1 MMPFSDVLILGC
13 GFVGQRVAAKL
24 LDRGVRVLAT
34 NRVVSP
40 IAGVTVLPLDVN
52 DERSLANFSEKI
64 QPGLTVVHCI
74 PLLQYGSGLHDP
86 TPAILGAFEDRLP
99 VRVLYL
105 SSTSVYGASR
115 IINERTPPA
124 PRTPREIL
132 RLHAERAVAAGPWSS
147 LILRPAAIY
156 GPGRGVHE
164 SMRHGTFRVPEG
176 GGGSI
181 SRIHVD
187 DVAEIVIE
195 GLLSSVTGAFPVAD
209 EHPCPSLEVAE
220 FCATALGFPTPCA
233 APLEL
238 LNETLR
244 NDRRVDGSAI
254 RRLLGLDL
262 RYPSYREGIP
272 ACLAE
277 EAAQP
282 VA

>member
-1 MMPFSDVLILGC
+1 MPFSDVLILGC

-24 LDRGVRVLAT
+24 LDRGVRVFAT
-34 NRVVSP
+34 NRVISP
-40 IAGVTVLPLDVN
+40 IAGVTMLPLDVN
-52 DERSLANFSEKI
+52 DERSLANFAEKI
-64 QPGLTVVHCI
+64 QSGLAVLHCI

-86 TPAILGAFEDRLP
+86 TPAILCAFEDRLP
-99 VRVLYL
+99 ARVLYL
-105 SSTSVYGASR
+105 SSTSVYGASH
-115 IINERTPPA
+115 IINERTQPA

-132 RLHAERAVAAGPWSS
+132 RLHAERAVAAGHWPS

-164 SMRHGTFRVPEG
+164 SIRHGTFRVPEG
-176 GGGSI
+176 GGGFI

-187 DVAEIVIE
+187 DVAEIVAT

-220 FCATALGFPTPCA
+220 FCAQALGFPTPSA
-233 APLEL
+233 APPEL
-238 LNETLR
+238 LDETLR

-254 RRLLGLDL
+254 RRLLGVEL

-272 ACLAE
+272 ACLAQE
-277 EAAQP
+277 AAAQP
-282 VA
+282 VV

>member
-1 MMPFSDVLILGC
+1 MMSFSDVLILGC

-24 LDRGVRVLAT
+24 VDRGIRVFAT
-34 NRVVSP
+34 NRVTSP
-40 IAGVTVLPLDVN
+40 IAGVTMLPLDVN
-52 DERSLANFSEKI
+52 DERSLANFAEKI

-74 PLLQYGSGLHDP
+74 PLLQYAAGLHDP
-86 TPAILGAFEDRLP
+86 TSAILGAFEDRLP
-99 VRVLYL
+99 ARIVYL
-105 SSTSVYGASR
+105 SSTSVYGASHM
-115 IINERTPPA
+115 INERTLTA
-124 PRTPREIL
+124 PRTPRETL
-132 RLHAERAVAAGPWSS
+132 RLRAERSVAAGPWSS

-176 GGGSI
+176 GGGHI

-187 DVAEIVIE
+187 DVAEIATA

-220 FCATALGFPTPCA
+220 FCATALGFPTPSA
-233 APLEL
+233 APSET

-244 NDRRVDGSAI
+244 NDRHVDGSAI
-254 RRLLGLDL
+254 RRLLGLAL

-277 EAAQP
+277 EALQP
-282 VA
+282 VP

>member
-1 MMPFSDVLILGC
+1 MPFLDVLILGC
-13 GFVGQRVAAKL
+13 GFVGRRVATKL
-24 LDRGVRVLAT
+24 LDRGVRVFAT
-34 NRVVSP
+34 NRGTSS
-40 IAGVTVLPLDVN
+40 IDGISMLPLDVT
-52 DERSLANFSEKI
+52 DERSLANFSGRI
-64 QPGLTVVHCI
+64 QPGLAVLDCI
-74 PLLQYGSGLHDP
+74 PLLQFGSGLYDP
-86 TPAILGAFEDRLP
+86 TPAIVSAFEDRLP
-99 VRVLYL
+99 ARFLYL

-115 IINERTPPA
+115 VIDERTPPA
-124 PRTPREIL
+124 PRTPREIA
-132 RLHAERAVAAGPWSS
+132 RLQAERAVARRGWSS

-164 SMRHGTFRVPEG
+164 SMRLGTFRVPEG

-187 DVAEIVIE
+187 DVAEIVAT
-195 GLLSSVTGAFPVAD
+195 GLLSGVTGAFPVAD
-209 EHPCPSLEVAE
+209 EFPCPSLEVAE
-220 FCATALGFPTPCA
+220 FCAQALGLPTPSA
-233 APLEL
+233 APLEA

-254 RRLLGLDL
+254 RRRLGIELL
-262 RYPSYREGIP
+262 YPSYREGIP

>member
-1 MMPFSDVLILGC
+1 MPFSDVLILGC
-13 GFVGQRVAAKL
+13 GFVGQRVATKL
-24 LDRGVRVLAT
+24 LNRGVRVFAT
-34 NRVVSP
+34 NRVTSP

-52 DERSLANFSEKI
+52 DERSLANFAERI
-64 QPGLTVVHCI
+64 QPGLTVLHCI
-74 PLLQYGSGLHDP
+74 PLLQYGSGLRDP
-86 TPAILGAFEDRLP
+86 TPAILGAFEERP
-99 VRVLYL
+99 PARVLYL
-105 SSTSVYGASR
+105 SSTSVYGASH

-132 RLHAERAVAAGPWSS
+132 RLHAERTVAAGPWSS

-187 DVAEIVIE
+187 DVAEIVTE

-220 FCATALGFPTPCA
+220 FCAGALGFPTPSA

-254 RRLLGLDL
+254 RRLLGLEL
-262 RYPSYREGIP
+262 RHPSYREGIP

-277 EAAQP
+277 EATQP

>member
-1 MMPFSDVLILGC
+1 MPFSDVLILGC
-13 GFVGQRVAAKL
+13 GFVGGRVAAKL
-24 LDRGVRVLAT
+24 LDRGIRVFAT
-34 NRVVSP
+34 NRVSSP
-40 IAGVTVLPLDVN
+40 VAGVTMLPLDVT
-52 DERSLANFSEKI
+52 DERSLANFAERI
-64 QPGLTVVHCI
+64 QPGLAVLHCI

-86 TPAILGAFEDRLP
+86 TPAILGAFEDRP
-99 VRVLYL
+99 PARFLYL
-105 SSTSVYGASR
+105 SSTSVYGATHV
-115 IINERTPPA
+115 IEERTPPA

-132 RLHAERAVAAGPWSS
+132 RLGAERAVAAGPWSS

-187 DVAEIVIE
+187 DVAEIVAT
-195 GLLSSVTGAFPVAD
+195 GLLSTVTGAFPVAD
-209 EHPCPSLEVAE
+209 EHPCPSFEVAE
-220 FCATALGFPTPCA
+220 FCASALGFPTPAA

-254 RRLLGLDL
+254 RRLLGVEL
-262 RYPSYREGIP
+262 RYPSYKEGIP
-272 ACLAE
+272 ACLAAE
-277 EAAQP
+277 AAAQP
-282 VA
+282 VV